1 MISNALSL
9 LFGIIIIAAVVPYV
23 FVQFGGLQEA
33 VEGRCVAKHIRPIAF
48 TVARP
53 YPADNTTWSVGQD
66 WQAGGPFITE
76 SVPTGMCEVSLTQTR
91 RYVSSNTWATSGT
104 SPNDF
109 ILYDYTP
116 TDVSGNNFGGV
127 ISALIE
133 LMPVA
138 IFVGIFGLVV
148 TFAWKKFGSGRGGGV
163 PGM

>member
-33 VEGRCVAKHIRPIAF
+33 VEGRCVAKHITAIGSS
-48 TVARP
+48 VNRP
-53 YPADNTTWSVGQD
+53 YPADGTTWSVGQD

-76 SVPTGMCEVSLTQTR
+76 SVPPGTCETTLTQTR
-91 RYVSSNTWATSGT
+91 RGITGNVWQASGGT
-104 SPNDF
+104 DQ

-148 TFAWKKFGSGRGGGV
+148 TFAWKKFGGGRGGGV